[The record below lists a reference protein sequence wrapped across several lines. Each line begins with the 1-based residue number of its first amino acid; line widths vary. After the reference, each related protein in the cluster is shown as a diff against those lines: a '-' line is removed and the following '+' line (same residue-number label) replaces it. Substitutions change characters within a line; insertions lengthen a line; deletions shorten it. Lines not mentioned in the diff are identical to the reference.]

1 LKNAETSQIF
11 AATFFCGESCVLIVA
26 KNGLGYALGDFFP
39 RLACPR
45 CQRAHAKQ
53 AKLKI
58 KEAIIER
65 LTRSGTSGS

>member
-39 RLACPR
+39 VSP
-45 CQRAHAKQ
+45 AHGASEHTQNKQ
-53 AKLKI
+53 
-58 KEAIIER
+58 
-65 LTRSGTSGS
+65 S